1 MAVMDSCNLTPAAIR
16 TEARQAAARSAQ
28 ATLRRFGIDVFFCI
42 ARRDGLF
49 CLDSEGVDLEFSAR
63 YAKIIDAGEDP
74 FIRHC
79 FDAPRPFLTGAGC
92 AVRYDEL
99 SPKERAF
106 ISDAADASGA
116 YAGIAPFVP
125 SRRDVRW
132 NLLSTSWSARDAE
145 IMMDEHLPAICDAL
159 VLFNW
164 SNGSKVSPLSKRE
177 HQCLEGVAHGLRVT
191 QISADL
197 GLAPVTVEHHLR
209 NARRKLGA
217 KTRDQAVA
225 FGVAFDLIAI

>member
-1 MAVMDSCNLTPAAIR
+1 MTPSTIR
-16 TEARQAAARSAQ
+16 TEARQAAARLAQ
-28 ATLRRFGIDVFFCI
+28 ATFDRFGIDVFFRI
-42 ARRDGLF
+42 ARKGMRF
-49 CLDSEGVDLEFSAR
+49 CLDSAGVDLEFSAR
-63 YAKIIDAGEDP
+63 YAKIIEAGEDP

-79 FDAPRPFLTGAGC
+79 FDAPRTFLTGAGC

-99 SPKERAF
+99 SAKERRF

-125 SRRDVRW
+125 SRRNVRW

-145 IMMDEHLPAICDAL
+145 VMMDEQLPAICDAL
-159 VLFNW
+159 VLLNW
-164 SNGSKVSPLSKRE
+164 SKGATVSPLSNRE
-177 HQCLEGVAHGLRVT
+177 HQCLEAIAHGFRVT
-191 QISADL
+191 QISAEL

-225 FGVAFDLIAI
+225 FGVALDLIAV